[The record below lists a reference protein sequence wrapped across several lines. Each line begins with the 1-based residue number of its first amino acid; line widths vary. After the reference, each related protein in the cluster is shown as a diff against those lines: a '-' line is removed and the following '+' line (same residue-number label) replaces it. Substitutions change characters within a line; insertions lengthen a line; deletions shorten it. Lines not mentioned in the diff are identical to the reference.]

1 MFNTFKH
8 QAAGRTAK
16 DRQGPPGPPIRGDS
30 DSADHFLSFS
40 AAWCDTQVTG
50 IVDITAV
57 VMASLKKRRPG
68 LKGGGKATAKST
80 KKGSGSL
87 KKAGG
92 VKAAAGSRSGTG

>member
-1 MFNTFKH
+1 MFNTFKP
-8 QAAGRTAK
+8 QAASRAAK
-16 DRQGPPGPPIRGDS
+16 VRRSADS
-30 DSADHFLSFS
+30 DDSADHFLSFS

-57 VMASLKKRRPG
+57 VMASLKKRRPAV
-68 LKGGGKATAKST
+68 KGGGKATAKST

-92 VKAAAGSRSGTG
+92 VKAAAGGRKGGG